1 MQHLYTATIECS
13 DGTGLITQVPLQL
26 NNAALVY
33 RCHGALIVSSPV
45 HFRPPFLMGL
55 ERWSGTF
62 SRKAWHCR
70 TISFCPIRLPEN
82 DASLRVITSS
92 VLRASIMDLPRLDAK
107 GVAVEL
113 VNDAIKHAFLTL
125 GYAAATTDQDKAVR
139 EFLQGKDVFVSLP
152 TGEGK
157 SLCFATLLAVSDFLK
172 QHLTVCTGS
181 RTGRDGFVSDHV
193 TSRLVT

>member
-1 MQHLYTATIECS
+1 MCASKPPPELVSHGQPVFCRFRFVVTARKRS
-13 DGTGLITQVPLQL
+13 GDYSLVPSPLP
-26 NNAALVY
+26 AAIFI
-33 RCHGALIVSSPV
+33 GARKVVWHIN
-45 HFRPPFLMGL
+45 
-55 ERWSGTF
+55 F

-70 TISFCPIRLPEN
+70 TISFCPIRSPEN
-82 DASLRVITSS
+82 DASLRVITSG
-92 VLRASIMDLPRLDAK
+92 VLRASIMDISRLDAK

-157 SLCFATLLAVSDFLK
+157 SLCFATLLAVFDFLK

-181 RTGRDGFVSDHV
+181 RTGRYRVRSDNV
-193 TSRLVT
+193 TSRIVT

>member
-1 MQHLYTATIECS
+1 ML
-13 DGTGLITQVPLQL
+13 DL
-26 NNAALVY
+26 
-33 RCHGALIVSSPV
+33 VSSPV

-62 SRKAWHCR
+62 KACSHSTCNAHSMRIRCAFDADSSVHTLSRKAWHWR
-70 TISFCPIRLPEN
+70 TLPFCPIRLPKK
-82 DASLRVITSS
+82 DTSPRVITSG
-92 VLRASIMDLPRLDAK
+92 VLRASILDISRLDAK

-125 GYAAATTDQDKAVR
+125 GYDAATSDQDKAVR

-157 SLCFATLLAVSDFLK
+157 SL
-172 QHLTVCTGS
+172 
-181 RTGRDGFVSDHV
+181 
-193 TSRLVT
+193 

>member
-1 MQHLYTATIECS
+1 
-13 DGTGLITQVPLQL
+13 
-26 NNAALVY
+26 
-33 RCHGALIVSSPV
+33 
-45 HFRPPFLMGL
+45 MGL

-82 DASLRVITSS
+82 DASLRVMSG
-92 VLRASIMDLPRLDAK
+92 VLRASILDIPRLDVK

-125 GYAAATTDQDKAVR
+125 GYAAATSNQDKAVR
-139 EFLQGKDVFVSLP
+139 EFLECKDVFVSLP

-157 SLCFATLLAVSDFLK
+157 SLCFAILAVFDFLK
-172 QHLTVCTGS
+172 HHLTVCTGS
-181 RTGRDGFVSDHV
+181 RTGRYWVRSGHV

>member
-1 MQHLYTATIECS
+1 
-13 DGTGLITQVPLQL
+13 
-26 NNAALVY
+26 
-33 RCHGALIVSSPV
+33 
-45 HFRPPFLMGL
+45 MGL

-82 DASLRVITSS
+82 DASLRVITSG
-92 VLRASIMDLPRLDAK
+92 VLRASILDIPRLDVK

-125 GYAAATTDQDKAVR
+125 GYAAATSDQDKAVR
-139 EFLQGKDVFVSLP
+139 EFLEGKDVFVSLP

-157 SLCFATLLAVSDFLK
+157 SLCFATLLAVFDFLK
-172 QHLTVCTGS
+172 QHLTVCIVS
-181 RTGRDGFVSDHV
+181 RTGRYRVRAT
-193 TSRLVT
+193 TSLVV